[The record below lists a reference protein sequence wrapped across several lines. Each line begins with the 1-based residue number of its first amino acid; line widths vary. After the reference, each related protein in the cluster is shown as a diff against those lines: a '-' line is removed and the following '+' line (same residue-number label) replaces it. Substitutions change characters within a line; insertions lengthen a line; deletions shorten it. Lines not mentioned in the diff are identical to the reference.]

1 MAKIEVYNG
10 DLESA
15 LRQLKRSS
23 EESIAEYKKRLVFA
37 SPAAKRRKQ
46 KHIAEL
52 KRKRRDKRRTL
63 RQEEKRRQ
71 GKDD

>member
-1 MAKIEVYNG
+1 MAKIEVHNG

-37 SPAAKRRKQ
+37 SPAAERRKQ